1 MKNFGLKKRFVLPGD
16 VLTTAPLRLE
26 RNVVLEGKKI
36 ISTTIGLS
44 SVFNDSVKV
53 IPLTGVYI
61 PRIDDLVVGIIKT
74 ISGNSWFA
82 DINSCYQGMLLGQDG
97 FGRGSYPTLND
108 MKERLGKSDLIFA
121 KIVNYDRTREPL
133 ISINGQNLGKID
145 DGELIKI
152 SPAKVPRLIGK
163 HGSMI
168 QSIEESTGASIT
180 IGQNGWVVVSCEK
193 TNGLL
198 KAIMAIR
205 MVEEQAHVIDLTEKV
220 KKMLQSNGVE

>member
-1 MKNFGLKKRFVLPGD
+1 MSQDPNHFVLPGD
-16 VLTTAPLRLE
+16 VISNGSSSLKQ
-26 RNVVLEGKKI
+26 NVILEGDKLV
-36 ISTTIGLS
+36 STTIG
-44 SVFNDSVKV
+44 FTENNDGAVDV
-53 IPLTGVYI
+53 IALTGLYTSEV
-61 PRIDDLVVGIIKT
+61 DDLVIGKIV
-74 ISGNSWFA
+74 SHNSLSWEV
-82 DINSCYQGMLLGQDG
+82 DINSSYRAMLPASDI
-97 FGRGSYPTLND
+97 FGKDYSPSRD
-108 MKERLGKSDLIFA
+108 DLSLKLIIGDIVLA
-121 KIVNYDRTREPL
+121 RIVNSDSRRPL
-133 ISINGQNLGKID
+133 ITINGQNLGKID

-180 IGQNGWVVVSCEK
+180 IGQNGWIVVYCEK